1 MEFVLD
7 FFIQNQGKKRVKN
20 MIQEGTMARIPSIQ
34 MSKKKLTDYFL
45 ANELHCS
52 WRKLVFLGEII
63 VGCTPSR

>member
-1 MEFVLD
+1 MEFVLN

-45 ANELHCS
+45 G
-52 WRKLVFLGEII
+52 K
-63 VGCTPSR
+63 